1 MNIRTSGP
9 KVSSLTRAVYRLGP
23 LVRAIRAAT
32 GRSQVA
38 LTDTLTASAAR
49 LCAIERGRQVGP
61 SKDYVTRLAQVLGA
75 SQEQCVL
82 LERTAARDAVL
93 QEAKRREFSAEEL
106 QFVSACLDA
115 TVLLSPQ
122 DLEVIGKSIS
132 KQVTTRM
139 SLMRMGG
146 QPTFIEPGRG
156 D

>member
-1 MNIRTSGP
+1 
-9 KVSSLTRAVYRLGP
+9 L
-23 LVRAIRAAT
+23 
-32 GRSQVA
+32 
-38 LTDTLTASAAR
+38 D
-49 LCAIERGRQVGP
+49 
-61 SKDYVTRLAQVLGA
+61 A

-82 LERTAARDAVL
+82 LERAAARDAVL

-106 QFVSACLDA
+106 KFVSACLDA